1 MEVIMDWVSSH
12 TIEILTFLLVCITGY
27 YAFLTSRYVRLT
39 RQALE
44 ENRQMRLDAQ
54 KPQIAIYL
62 DSYTETWTFID
73 FYVENIGVGSAYG
86 VEFSGDLSIKLNNT
100 RSLEKEVPI
109 LRTGISY
116 LAPRQK
122 RKYQLGKASDLHI
135 NELKQKP
142 LKITVT
148 YKDSVNKKYKEPFC
162 LNFREHFGG

>member
-62 DSYTETWTFID
+62 VHCQTIFAIFMLLCYHWIPIYLLVQIQLTLMEWSIQC
-73 FYVENIGVGSAYG
+73 VSKNI
-86 VEFSGDLSIKLNNT
+86 K
-100 RSLEKEVPI
+100 
-109 LRTGISY
+109 
-116 LAPRQK
+116 
-122 RKYQLGKASDLHI
+122 
-135 NELKQKP
+135 
-142 LKITVT
+142 
-148 YKDSVNKKYKEPFC
+148 
-162 LNFREHFGG
+162 